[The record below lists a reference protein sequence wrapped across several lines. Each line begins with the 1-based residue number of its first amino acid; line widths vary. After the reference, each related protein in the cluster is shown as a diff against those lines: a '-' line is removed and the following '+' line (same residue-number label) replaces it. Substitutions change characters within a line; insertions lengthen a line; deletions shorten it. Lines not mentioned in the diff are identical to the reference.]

1 MYSLLVLISYI
12 NEFEYICR
20 IFLYRFL
27 RERQPMQEVV
37 FIMHWKK
44 IQFSLPLRAYSPYE
58 TTFHFRGVF
67 FNKIEKGHLTVLYL
81 YNVLYLFQLRKIEH
95 RLGEVHSSPLYLN
108 ETGNP
113 NVRNYSSLMENQNLN
128 EFPSGVSFI
137 Q

>member
-1 MYSLLVLISYI
+1 MNFNIYVESSIESSSIGSSEKDNQCMRSFFYHAL
-12 NEFEYICR
+12 
-20 IFLYRFL
+20 
-27 RERQPMQEVV
+27 
-37 FIMHWKK
+37 KK
-44 IQFSLPLRAYSPYE
+44 NQFSLPLRAYSPYE
-58 TTFHFRGVF
+58 TTFHFRDGF
-67 FNKIEKGHLTVLYL
+67 FNKIEKGHLAVLYL

>member
-1 MYSLLVLISYI
+1 MNFNIYVESSIESSSI
-12 NEFEYICR
+12 ASSEKDNQCMR
-20 IFLYRFL
+20 SFLSCT
-27 RERQPMQEVV
+27 EKESV
-37 FIMHWKK
+37 FPTSK
-44 IQFSLPLRAYSPYE
+44 SSPYE
-58 TTFHFRGVF
+58 TTFHFRDVF
-67 FNKIEKGHLTVLYL
+67 FNKIEKGHLAVLYL